1 MNART
6 NKGVYIK
13 LAQHLAQLDYL
24 LPGFVFRVQGFRV
37 GSEVR
42 VETQPGSLLRGPR
55 ALPRFVALPLL
66 RTRALFLVRA
76 HARAPGVV
84 RAAGRPCHA
93 PCVTSLCPGPAVQDG
108 GRASATRAAAAPVVR
123 VGAGRPTVGPPG
135 RGPARTLGGRRPPGG
150 AKLFQNHT
158 PILAAAAEDP
168 PPLRGFATG

>member
-1 MNART
+1 MAPVPFLVLLLSLFLAPVRYFSCART
-6 NKGVYIK
+6 H
-13 LAQHLAQLDYL
+13 ARPAWC
-24 LPGFVFRVQGFRV
+24 
-37 GSEVR
+37 
-42 VETQPGSLLRGPR
+42 GPR
-55 ALPRFVALPLL
+55 DAHVTHPAYIAVPRAS
-66 RTRALFLVRA
+66 RS
-76 HARAPGVV
+76 
-84 RAAGRPCHA
+84 GR
-93 PCVTSLCPGPAVQDG
+93 QDG